1 MVQPTPGLSVP
12 DSCDWSGAHTNNWS
26 FPSTWKLIEYT
37 GVVNHLA
44 RAASNDAEARMVTFL
59 CDTCGRVKKPEQQ
72 WILGSA
78 AESLGAVSA
87 RREVNILS
95 AWADSQAVHPLA
107 VHFCSERC
115 KDKYLNKLFSY
126 GSAA

>member
-1 MVQPTPGLSVP
+1 MIAFV
-12 DSCDWSGAHTNNWS
+12 
-26 FPSTWKLIEYT
+26 
-37 GVVNHLA
+37 
-44 RAASNDAEARMVTFL
+44 
-59 CDTCGRVKKPEQQ
+59 CDTCGKLKKPEQD
-72 WILGSA
+72 WILGMA

-95 AWADSQAVHPLA
+95 SWADAQAVHPLA

-115 KDKYLNKLFSY
+115 KDRYMNKMFSY

>member
-1 MVQPTPGLSVP
+1 MLP
-12 DSCDWSGAHTNNWS
+12 DSRDRTRQMPGVEGLFRSPEYLNGCGARTQ
-26 FPSTWKLIEYT
+26 STTSREP
-37 GVVNHLA
+37 HLKYL
-44 RAASNDAEARMVTFL
+44 EACMVTFI
-59 CDTCGRVKKPEQQ
+59 CETCGRVKKPEQQ

-95 AWADSQAVHPLA
+95 AWSDAQAVHPLA

>member
-1 MVQPTPGLSVP
+1 
-12 DSCDWSGAHTNNWS
+12 
-26 FPSTWKLIEYT
+26 
-37 GVVNHLA
+37 
-44 RAASNDAEARMVTFL
+44 MVTFI
-59 CDTCGRVKKPEQQ
+59 CDTCGRVQKSEQE
-72 WILGSA
+72 WILGLA

-95 AWADSQAVHPLA
+95 AWAESQAVHPLA